1 MKHLFVSYEL
11 ALKLKEKGFDEPC
24 FAHYQNS
31 KGFIP
36 QRAILASSSML
47 YYQQENINPSNQYGD
62 QFCTA
67 PLYQQVVD
75 WFREKHDIVVQI
87 DLFDYGSLGSELPC
101 FQWRIFNK
109 SDSPETTLISN
120 SESLTIY
127 DMYSEAIEEA
137 LKLI

>member
-1 MKHLFVSYEL
+1 MKNLFVPYEL

-24 FAHYQNS
+24 FAHYQNF

-75 WFREKHDIVVQI
+75 WFREQHNLHINIACNQ
-87 DLFDYGSLGSELPC
+87 FGYGYMYA
-101 FQWRIFNK
+101 
-109 SDSPETTLISN
+109 
-120 SESLTIY
+120 LTSTSKLECIKFY
-127 DMYSEAIEEA
+127 QGGPNQKWAYYEAITAAIEEA